1 MDVTE
6 ENVQMLLNM
15 GFDELD
21 IRRALKIA
29 KNDLSEAVA
38 ILTNDHP
45 VTSFDT
51 LQDVEMKP
59 DEIQPLKGSVPPISY
74 GPSLPP
80 SYEQS
85 IETGSVSANVN
96 VSSPTGNLGT
106 SDEVILVFSAV
117 FSGVVWNYH
126 LPSITAF
133 VVCRSRDLLTVSSDQ
148 INSSSLTLSWD
159 IDY

>member
-85 IETGSVSANVN
+85 IETGSVSLSANVN
-96 VSSPTGNLGT
+96 VSLPTGNVGT

-117 FSGVVWNYH
+117 FSGVM
-126 LPSITAF
+126 
-133 VVCRSRDLLTVSSDQ
+133 
-148 INSSSLTLSWD
+148 
-159 IDY
+159 